1 VVIASPPTILLE
13 MKDIT
18 VAYPRARGDL
28 TTVLDHVN
36 LQVRAG
42 EILAILGP
50 SGCGKSTLLRVLA
63 GLLPPTAGEVLY
75 RGAPLHGP
83 NPGVAMVFQTFALF
97 PWLTVLDNVELGLQA
112 AGIAEDEAQRRAVAM
127 IDLIGLDGF
136 ESAFPKE
143 LSGGMRQRVGFA
155 RALAVEPGIL
165 LMDEP
170 FSALDPLTA
179 ENLRTDLLELWLK
192 RRIPT
197 RAIVIVTH
205 SIEEAVFMAD
215 RIVVLAQNPGR
226 IVDEVRPEL
235 PHWRDRRSPQ
245 FQEIVERVYELL
257 TGDRARR
264 LDHLKPLIPRLP
276 AAPTNLII
284 GLVELVHDRGGVA
297 DLPQVGAE
305 LHFDVE
311 DLLPAVEAAELLGF
325 AESRGGDLKLTERGS
340 ALAVATVQ
348 EKKEIFRF
356 TFLEKVSIA
365 RDIVA
370 QLNERED
377 HRMPADGVLDELE
390 RHFSFEEA
398 RRQLRILVGWGRYA
412 EAYAFD
418 EVTDDLF
425 LEPADAAA
433 VGGGSAPAGGA

>member
-1 VVIASPPTILLE
+1 MVISTPPTVLVDT
-13 MKDIT
+13 KDVT
-18 VAYPRARGDL
+18 VAYGRPGGGQI
-28 TTVLDHVN
+28 TVLDRIE

-42 EILAILGP
+42 EILALLGP

-63 GLLPPTAGEVLY
+63 GLLRPTTGTVRY
-75 RGAPLHGP
+75 RGKPLDGP

-97 PWLTVLDNVELGLQA
+97 PWLTVLDNVELGLKA
-112 AGIAEDEAQRRAVAM
+112 AGAAPAQCRERAVAV

-155 RALAVEPGIL
+155 RALAVEPDML

-192 RRIPT
+192 RRFPT

-215 RIVVLAQNPGR
+215 RIIVLAANPAR

-245 FQEIVERVYELL
+245 FQRIVERVYELL
-257 TGDRARR
+257 TGDRSRR
-264 LDHLKPLIPRLP
+264 LEHLKPLISRLP
-276 AAPTNLII
+276 DAPVGLII
-284 GLVELVHDRGGVA
+284 GLVELVHDQGGKA
-297 DLPQVGAE
+297 DLARVGAE

-325 AESRGGDLKLTERGS
+325 AVATAGDLELTDHGN
-340 ALAVATVQ
+340 ALASATVQ
-348 EKKEIFRF
+348 EKKEIFR
-356 TFLEKVSIA
+356 LALLAKVNPA
-365 RDIVA
+365 QEIVH
-370 QLNERED
+370 QLTERED
-377 HRMPADGVLDELE
+377 HRMSAEGILDELE

-398 RRQLRILVGWGRYA
+398 RRQLNVLVGWGRYA

-418 EVTDDLF
+418 EISDDLF
-425 LEPADAAA
+425 LEDVNEPPAAA
-433 VGGGSAPAGGA
+433 SAGN

>member
-1 VVIASPPTILLE
+1 VTVVISSPPTVLVQA
-13 MKDIT
+13 KDLV
-18 VAYPRARGDL
+18 VAYPRQDGKPIE
-28 TTVLDHVN
+28 VLHKID

-50 SGCGKSTLLRVLA
+50 SGCGKSSLLRVLA
-63 GLLPPTAGEVLY
+63 GLLRPTSGTILY
-75 RGAPLHGP
+75 RGQPLDGP

-97 PWLTVLDNVELGLQA
+97 PWLTVLDNVELGLKA
-112 AGIAEDEAQRRAVAM
+112 AGVDPDRARARAIEM

-155 RALAVEPGIL
+155 RALAVEPDIL

-197 RAIVIVTH
+197 RAIVVVTH

-215 RIVVLAQNPGR
+215 RIIVLADNPGR

-245 FQEIVERVYELL
+245 FQQIVERTYALL

-264 LDHLKPLIPRLP
+264 LDHLKQLIPRLP
-276 AAPTNLII
+276 NASVSLLI
-284 GLVELVHDRGGVA
+284 GLLELLHDRGGEA
-297 DLPQVGAE
+297 DLAQVGAE

-311 DLLPAVEAAELLGF
+311 DLLPAVEAAGLLGF
-325 AESRGGDLKLTERGS
+325 ATAQAGDLKLTERGA
-340 ALAVATVQ
+340 ALAAATVQ
-348 EKKEIFRF
+348 EKKEIFR
-356 TFLEKVSIA
+356 A
-365 RDIVA
+365 RLLDTVA
-370 QLNERED
+370 QTREIVDQLNQNED
-377 HRMPADGVLDELE
+377 HRMPAGDVLDELE
-390 RHFSFEEA
+390 RHFSNEEA
-398 RRQLRILVGWGRYA
+398 RRQLQILIGWGRYA
-412 EAYAFD
+412 EIYAFD
-418 EVTDDLF
+418 ELTDDF
-425 LEPADAAA
+425 YLEPGGVPAA
-433 VGGGSAPAGGA
+433 VASG

>member
-1 VVIASPPTILLE
+1 VVIGSPPTILVE
-13 MKDIT
+13 AKDIT
-18 VAYPRARGDL
+18 VAYRRPDGGE
-28 TTVLDHVN
+28 TPVLYRVN

-42 EILAILGP
+42 EILAVLGP

-63 GLLPPTAGEVLY
+63 GLLRPTSGTVLY
-75 RGAPLHGP
+75 RGTPLAGP

-97 PWLTVLDNVELGLQA
+97 PWLTVLDNVELGLRA
-112 AGIAEDEAQRRAVAM
+112 AGVAEDECRRRALAM

-192 RRIPT
+192 RRFPT

-215 RIVVLAQNPGR
+215 RIIVLGSNPGR

-245 FQEIVERVYELL
+245 FQRVVERVYELL

-264 LDHLKPLIPRLP
+264 LEHLKQLIPRLP
-276 AAPTNLII
+276 NAPVNALM
-284 GLVELVHDRGGVA
+284 GLVELLHEQGGEA
-297 DLPQVGAE
+297 DLARVGAE

-325 AESRGGDLKLTERGS
+325 AHAREGDLTLTERGA
-340 ALAVATVQ
+340 ALAGATVQ
-348 EKKEIFRF
+348 GKKEIFRDR
-356 TFLEKVSIA
+356 FLETVSLA

-370 QLNERED
+370 QLGQRDD

-398 RRQLRILVGWGRYA
+398 RRQLRILVDWGRYA
-412 EAYAFD
+412 EVYAFD

-425 LEPADAAA
+425 LEPTEPAVAAA
-433 VGGGSAPAGGA
+433 AP

>member
-1 VVIASPPTILLE
+1 MVISTPPTVLVDT
-13 MKDIT
+13 KDVT
-18 VAYPRARGDL
+18 VAYGRPGGGEI
-28 TTVLDHVN
+28 TVLDRIE

-42 EILAILGP
+42 EILALLGP

-63 GLLPPTAGEVLY
+63 GLLRPTSGTVRY
-75 RGAPLHGP
+75 RGKPLDGP

-97 PWLTVLDNVELGLQA
+97 PWLTVLDNVELGLKS
-112 AGIAEDEAQRRAVAM
+112 AGVPPAQCRERAVAV
-127 IDLIGLDGF
+127 IDLIGLAGF

-155 RALAVEPGIL
+155 RALAVEPDML

-192 RRIPT
+192 RRFPT

-215 RIVVLAQNPGR
+215 RIIVLAANPAR

-245 FQEIVERVYELL
+245 FQRIVERVYELL

-264 LDHLKPLIPRLP
+264 LEHLKPLIPRLP
-276 AAPTNLII
+276 DAPVGLIT
-284 GLVELVHDRGGVA
+284 GLVELVHDQGGKA
-297 DLPQVGAE
+297 ELARVGSE

-325 AESRGGDLKLTERGS
+325 AVAKAGDLELTEHGN
-340 ALAVATVQ
+340 ALAIATVQ
-348 EKKEIFRF
+348 EKKEIFRLALLAKVNPA
-356 TFLEKVSIA
+356 LE
-365 RDIVA
+365 IVR
-370 QLNERED
+370 QLTERED
-377 HRMPADGVLDELE
+377 HRMSAEGTLDELE

-398 RRQLRILVGWGRYA
+398 HRQLNILVGWGRYA

-418 EVTDDLF
+418 ELTDDLF
-425 LEPADAAA
+425 LEP
-433 VGGGSAPAGGA
+433 VNEPSPTTSAPTGN

>member
-1 VVIASPPTILLE
+1 VVIGSPPTILVE
-13 MKDIT
+13 AKDIT
-18 VAYPRARGDL
+18 VAYRRPDGGA
-28 TTVLDHVN
+28 TPVLYRVN

-42 EILAILGP
+42 EILAVLGP

-63 GLLPPTAGEVLY
+63 GLLRPTSGTLLY
-75 RGAPLHGP
+75 RGMPLAGP

-97 PWLTVLDNVELGLQA
+97 PWLTVLDNVELGLRA
-112 AGIAEDEAQRRAVAM
+112 AGVAEDECRRRALAM
-127 IDLIGLDGF
+127 LDLIGLDGF

-215 RIVVLAQNPGR
+215 RIIVLGTNPGR

-245 FQEIVERVYELL
+245 FQRMVERVYELL

-264 LDHLKPLIPRLP
+264 LEHLKQLIPRLP
-276 AAPTNLII
+276 NAPVNALM
-284 GLVELVHDRGGVA
+284 GLVELLHDQGGKA
-297 DLPQVGAE
+297 DLARVGAE

-325 AESRGGDLKLTERGS
+325 AHASEGDLTLTERGA
-340 ALAVATVQ
+340 ALAAATVQ
-348 EKKEIFRF
+348 GKKEIFRI
-356 TFLEKVSIA
+356 TFLETVSLA

-370 QLNERED
+370 QLSQRDD
-377 HRMPADGVLDELE
+377 HRMPADDVLDELE

-398 RRQLRILVGWGRYA
+398 RRQLRILVDWGRYA

-418 EVTDDLF
+418 EVSDDLF
-425 LEPADAAA
+425 LEPTEPPVVAAA
-433 VGGGSAPAGGA
+433 P

>member
-1 VVIASPPTILLE
+1 MITGTAPTLLVDT
-13 MKDIT
+13 KDVT
-18 VAYPRARGDL
+18 VAYGRPGGGQI
-28 TTVLDHVN
+28 TVLDRID

-42 EILAILGP
+42 EILALLGP

-63 GLLPPTAGEVLY
+63 GLLHPTTGDVRY
-75 RGAPLHGP
+75 RGKSLTGP

-97 PWLTVLDNVELGLQA
+97 PWLTVLDNVELGLKA
-112 AGIAEDEAQRRAVAM
+112 AGVAPEETRERAVHV

-155 RALAVEPGIL
+155 RALAVEPDIL

-192 RRIPT
+192 RRFPT

-215 RIVVLAQNPGR
+215 RIIVLAANPAR

-235 PHWRDRRSPQ
+235 PHWRDRQSPQ
-245 FQEIVERVYELL
+245 FQRIVERVYELL

-264 LDHLKPLIPRLP
+264 LEHLKQLIPRLP
-276 AAPTNLII
+276 DASV
-284 GLVELVHDRGGVA
+284 GLVMGLIELVHDQGGKA
-297 DLPQVGAE
+297 DLARVGAE

-325 AESRGGDLKLTERGS
+325 AVARQGDLELTEHGN
-340 ALAVATVQ
+340 ALAEATLQ
-348 EKKEIFRF
+348 EKKEIFRQA
-356 TFLEKVSIA
+356 LLAKVSLA
-365 RDIVA
+365 RDIVQ
-370 QLNERED
+370 QLSEREGK
-377 HRMPADGVLDELE
+377 RMSAEGVLDELE

-398 RRQLRILVGWGRYA
+398 RRQLNILVSWGRYA
-412 EAYAFD
+412 EVYAFD
-418 EVTDDLF
+418 ELTDDLF
-425 LEPADAAA
+425 LEPPTEPAMP
-433 VGGGSAPAGGA
+433 GPAPSGA